1 LTRRGAPAL
10 GLDKLSTG
18 AIVGSVLGVA
28 GVTVIIC
35 IAFLIPY
42 FHRRLVLEDWT
53 LGFYH
58 VFIGPA
64 LLFRGPV
71 PPVPEN
77 VKVSVVQDFYR
88 GKITKTD
95 LMRDPSV
102 LDRQYDEAVAAMET
116 GQTKFDVPDSP
127 VVGPAQGVASN
138 KLEEEKEPFYKSPMA
153 FWKFLKR
160 TVLFG
165 MFVDVV
171 DEQNRSNGSK
181 LDDILAKNV
190 AEVHSYAH
198 KYDNKVEYLYSM
210 LQVFTAT
217 TASFAHGYILL
228 GERELTDLDPTTFP
242 MRWVR

>member
-1 LTRRGAPAL
+1 MEKISDDRGAPSL

-35 IAFLIPY
+35 ITFLIPY
-42 FHRRLVLEDWT
+42 FHRRLVVEDWT
-53 LGFYH
+53 IRFYH
-58 VFIGPA
+58 VFLGPA

-77 VKVSVVQDFYR
+77 VKVSIVQDFYR

-95 LMRDPSV
+95 LQGENLNRTYEDV
-102 LDRQYDEAVAAMET
+102 VKAMET
-116 GQTKFDVPDSP
+116 GQTKISVPDSP
-127 VVGPAQGVASN
+127 SPALQTPET
-138 KLEEEKEPFYKSPMA
+138 KPDEKREPFYKSWRA
-153 FWKFLKR
+153 LWNFLKR

-181 LDDILAKNV
+181 LDNILAKNV

-217 TASFAHGYILL
+217 TASFAHGYS
-228 GERELTDLDPTTFP
+228 RY
-242 MRWVR
+242 